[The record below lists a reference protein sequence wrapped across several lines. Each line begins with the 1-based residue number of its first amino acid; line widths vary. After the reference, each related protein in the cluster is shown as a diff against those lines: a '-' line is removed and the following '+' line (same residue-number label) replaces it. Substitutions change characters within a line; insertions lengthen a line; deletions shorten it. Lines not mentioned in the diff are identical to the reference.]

1 MLGIAAPRDVL
12 LFACVLALP
21 AIPARAQENGAR
33 QEVAES
39 EVVNLPAAREQ
50 IQAPVPNPA
59 VGREIPHAIPEPK
72 RPSALV
78 PLYVS
83 FAGLQA
89 LDIQSTY
96 RALHTPGA
104 RESNPVAR
112 TMVGSPTALT
122 ALKVATTASFVL
134 ATERMW
140 KKHRVAAVAVAAVG
154 NAAMAAIVAHNYRVP
169 GR

>member
-1 MLGIAAPRDVL
+1 MLRIAAPRDVVL
-12 LFACVLALP
+12 LVCALALP
-21 AIPARAQENGAR
+21 ALPAVAQDNTAP
-33 QEVAES
+33 QEVVRSGAVS
-39 EVVNLPAAREQ
+39 LLDVPPAA
-50 IQAPVPNPA
+50 
-59 VGREIPHAIPEPK
+59 K
-72 RPSALV
+72 RPTALV

-83 FAGLQA
+83 FGGLQA

-112 TMVGSPTALT
+112 TMVESPAAFTAIKL
-122 ALKVATTASFVL
+122 ATTASFVL
-134 ATERMW
+134 ATEKMW
-140 KKHRVAAVAVAAVG
+140 KKHRLAAVAFAAAG

>member
-1 MLGIAAPRDVL
+1 MLRIAAPRDVL

-21 AIPARAQENGAR
+21 AIPARAQENVAR
-33 QEVAES
+33 QEVAEPDAVS
-39 EVVNLPAAREQ
+39 LPAAAEQ
-50 IQAPVPNPA
+50 IPAPVATAPA
-59 VGREIPHAIPEPK
+59 GLATRHAVPAAE
-72 RPSALV
+72 RPTALV

-83 FAGLQA
+83 FAGLEA

-96 RALHTPGA
+96 RALRTPGA

-112 TMVGSPTALT
+112 TMVDSPAALT

-140 KKHRVAAVAVAAVG
+140 KKHRVAAVVFAAAG
-154 NAAMAAIVAHNYRVP
+154 NAAMAAIVAHNYKIP